1 MKPTAWLEH
10 AVCRG
15 KNPRLWFPL
24 ELKTS
29 GPEFSPQGMRDAAEA
44 KSYCR
49 ECPVRTECL
58 EYGLY
63 EESGIYGGR
72 TARERRAIVKSRR
85 EKAS

>member
-1 MKPTAWLEH
+1 MNTDWKRSA
-10 AVCRG
+10 ACRG

-29 GPEFSPQGMRDAAEA
+29 GPEFGAQGMRDAAEA

-49 ECPVRTECL
+49 ECPTRAECL

-72 TARERRAIVKSRR
+72 TPRERRAIVKSRR
-85 EKAS
+85 GKAS